1 MEQKKQTILPKKEGI
16 LSLDKNKPGY
26 LVSVDQFVVNTPG
39 RLSNGYI
46 QESSSS
52 RFHEGT
58 LYNDS
63 DTGIIWVENQVSLGA
78 SETVLGKKSFEQ

>member
-1 MEQKKQTILPKKEGI
+1 MLISTIKEKYQLEQKKQTILPEKEGI
-16 LSLDKNKPGY
+16 LYLDKYKPGY

-63 DTGIIWVENQVSLGA
+63 DTGII
-78 SETVLGKKSFEQ
+78 